1 MVDNTSTINNKIYL
15 GLIFC
20 QDKQN
25 NYLPIIKA
33 LPQSIIL
40 FLDELNKYSQIN
52 NSENFSTDNLI
63 IILTILSQFFKESP
77 HLCSII
83 LSYQTSNSN
92 KNLYIILIDI
102 YINSNISQTK
112 GNYCSTKNPLIKFH
126 MFHKCV

>member
-1 MVDNTSTINNKIYL
+1 MVDSTSTIDNKFYL
-15 GLIFC
+15 GSIFC
-20 QDKQN
+20 QNKPN

-40 FLDELNKYSQIN
+40 FLDEINKYSQTN
-52 NSENFSTDNLI
+52 NSGDFSTDNLI

-83 LSYQTSNSN
+83 LSYQTSDSN

-102 YINSNISQTK
+102 YINSNIS
-112 GNYCSTKNPLIKFH
+112 
-126 MFHKCV
+126 